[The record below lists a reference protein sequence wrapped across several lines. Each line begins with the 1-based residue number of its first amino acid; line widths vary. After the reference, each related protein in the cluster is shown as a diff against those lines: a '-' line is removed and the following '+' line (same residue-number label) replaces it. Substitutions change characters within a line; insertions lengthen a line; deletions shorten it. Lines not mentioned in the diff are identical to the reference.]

1 MEQHG
6 IQVIVK
12 RREVVLDDR
21 WIDSR
26 GELDLI
32 PDVPIVDELPVRGKE
47 RNGSSTGN
55 CQRGSQP

>member
-12 RREVVLDDR
+12 RRKVVLHQGR
-21 WIDSR
+21 IDPR

-32 PDVPIVDELPVRGKE
+32 PDVPIVDELPVGGKE
-47 RNGSSTGN
+47 RNGSSAGN
-55 CQRGSQP
+55 CQRSPQP